1 MRLETVFLDAGG
13 VLMFPNWTRISRTLG
28 AHGVAVDPEAFAA
41 AEPHAK
47 RRSRACGRE
56 GE

>member
-47 RRSRACGRE
+47 RRFSRVRA
-56 GE
+56 